1 MKKKKAIEIIV
12 VAIMIFLTGIM
23 GSEVLSKLNLPG
35 MTSGVIY
42 YVVLISTIIVTVKVY
57 EKESMKS
64 LGLYTSHLKKQV
76 LIGGV
81 IFLALSLVTI
91 VPLLMGVNKNEV
103 LNLKPNSLFALVFF
117 IFYDIFL
124 VGFGE
129 ELIFRGYFLERINKV
144 LGSKIGAVIIS
155 SILFGVYHY
164 PNNHNIPQVISATIV
179 GVIFAVCKLK
189 IKKCGLI
196 SLALAHGLNDA
207 FIIFL
212 GCFLL

>member
-103 LNLKPNSLFALVFF
+103 LNLKPNSL
-117 IFYDIFL
+117 
-124 VGFGE
+124 
-129 ELIFRGYFLERINKV
+129 
-144 LGSKIGAVIIS
+144 S
-155 SILFGVYHY
+155 
-164 PNNHNIPQVISATIV
+164 NNHNIPQVISATIV

-212 GCFLL
+212 GYFLL